1 MLELHLSEKTS
12 AQTMMFGLQEQQL
25 KSLTPR
31 PIEPDGRNEARLVRS
46 IERAKPH
53 SRKKPGSKAGLKFG
67 G

>member
-1 MLELHLSEKTS
+1 MLELHLSEKAS

-25 KSLTPR
+25 KSPTPR
-31 PIEPDGRNEARLVRS
+31 SIEPDGRNEARLLRS
-46 IERAKPH
+46 TETAPPH